1 MSGLVFSLTPLSLL
15 SPSHC
20 PRDWQLAASSV
31 VSRASD
37 PDCAVKHAR
46 LHAPGKQAWCPE
58 QGRENE
64 WILVDLGVTSEVAGV
79 MTQGRDKRG
88 AQSWVTHYF
97 ISYSEDAYRWDWAR
111 DIYGIKKVQYN
122 FEPCSSSIVLDFSS
136 NYNCVF
142 AVTASQQNIVQRLH
156 KGFVNNNDFW
166 HSESEQ
172 LRCKCRV
179 GFEAGLV

>member
-1 MSGLVFSLTPLSLL
+1 MPPFTPPFFPLST
-15 SPSHC
+15 C
-20 PRDWQLAASSV
+20 RDWQLAASSV

-79 MTQGRDKRG
+79 MTQGRDKKG

-111 DIYGIKKVQYN
+111 DIYGIKKVQNSFLFLIYC
-122 FEPCSSSIVLDFSS
+122 FKSYTGLS
-136 NYNCVF
+136 
-142 AVTASQQNIVQRLH
+142 
-156 KGFVNNNDFW
+156 
-166 HSESEQ
+166 
-172 LRCKCRV
+172 LRPDIRTV
-179 GFEAGLV
+179 S